1 MNISNQLST
10 LAGQLDS
17 IQSQI
22 PASDTV
28 SVAALQQAYQLISQ
42 VQLAYQGQ

>member
-1 MNISNQLST
+1 MNISDALSSVAAS
-10 LAGQLDS
+10 L
-17 IQSQI
+17 SQVQGNI

-28 SVAALQQAYQLISQ
+28 STTALQQAYQLISQ